1 MGRKKIE
8 FEQRVQDVRA
18 IIIHL
23 VIAQLRKSYKT
34 LDQAVSAKYSVGDA
48 QLKYR
53 RDCGVNHDVLRR
65 LGTFGST
72 HCLDKLV
79 SAAGIEY
86 HKGFTR
92 KYKSGKSY
100 KSRSWFNLTDEQMRG
115 CWDEYANTRS
125 QVFTKAQHE
134 WLDRHVYKYV
144 KTKKENEKMNKDPVW
159 MGGVE
164 KHAVPPL
171 KIDIKPQAHPA
182 DDIPERNEWDELP
195 EPLTADELRAKA
207 RDEMKK
213 LYQAGMMGPS
223 WADAW
228 KGILQATVMPKPVRE
243 FDPQS
248 RYWSEYRQFVQSLI
262 DWVKAGHEPDNKKT
276 LAGTGMTETQMIWFT
291 RQSYV
296 EAIR

>member
-34 LDQAVSAKYSVGDA
+34 LDQAVSAKYSAGDA

-53 RDCGVNHDVLRR
+53 RDCGINHDVLRR

-92 KYKSGKSY
+92 KYKSEKSY
-100 KSRSWFNLTDEQMRG
+100 KSRSWFNLTDEQMRD
-115 CWDEYANTRS
+115 CWDEYANTKS
-125 QVFTKAQHE
+125 HAFTKAQHE
-134 WLDRHVYKYV
+134 WLDKHVYKYV

-182 DDIPERNEWDELP
+182 DDIPERNEWDEP
-195 EPLTADELRAKA
+195 READDAAVEARKELKR
-207 RDEMKK
+207 
-213 LYQAGMMGPS
+213 LYQEGFVGPS
-223 WADAW
+223 IAGVIKEELAV
-228 KGILQATVMPKPVRE
+228 GGRE
-243 FDPQS
+243 LELGKQRRRFDYMNQK
-248 RYWSEYRQFVQSLI
+248 ENYRECAALARMLEDFE
-262 DWVKAGHEPDNKKT
+262 KAGHKWKDSRK
-276 LAGTGMTETQMIWFT
+276 ETVMLFIAMAK
-291 RQSYV
+291 
-296 EAIR
+296 EAAR